1 MKILLV
7 EDAKEQQEAFESS
20 VEVFNRENDICVKY
34 EIADSIPDA
43 LNKIDGSY
51 DGAIIDLKLG
61 DDDEGGNK
69 IVSKLRESFIRIPI
83 IFVTAY
89 TNSVIEHPSIIK
101 KRARSDES
109 YKADLLLLQEVK
121 NTGLTHIIGGRGQIE
136 DILIKVFLNNLLP
149 QINEWIKYGKT
160 DSSRTEKALLRHTL
174 NHLIQLIDDDA
185 DSCFPEEVYLFPPL
199 TKQTRTGSIV
209 QEKKSGKWFAVLN
222 PACDLVIRG
231 DGSRNTDRI
240 LVVEV
245 DSITELFPWFNDAKN
260 LSKNRKGLL
269 RRAFENNKSAYY
281 HWLPE
286 TNFFGGGFL
295 NFRKLSSMEIE
306 QFKKKFCM
314 PPKIQISP
322 SFVKDIVARFSS
334 YYARQGQPN
343 IDFTKFM
350 N

>member
-43 LNKIDGSY
+43 LDKIDGSY

-69 IVSKLRESFIRIPI
+69 IVSKLRKSFIRIPI

-89 TNSVIEHPSIIK
+89 TNSVIDHPSIIK

-109 YKADLLLLQEVK
+109 YKADLLLFQEVK
-121 NTGLTHIIGGRGQIE
+121 NTGLTLIIGGRGQIE

-199 TKQTRTGSIV
+199 TKEFRTGSIV

-222 PACDLVIRG
+222 PACDIAVRE

-240 LVVEV
+240 LVVGI
-245 DSITELFPWFNDAKN
+245 DYITELFPWSNDTD
-260 LSKNRKGLL
+260 LSNSQKGQLKQ
-269 RRAFENNKSAYY
+269 AFGNNKSAYY
-281 HWLPE
+281 HWLPK
-286 TNFFGGGFL
+286 TNFFEGGFL
-295 NFRKLSSMEIE
+295 NFRKLSSLEIE
-306 QFKKKFCM
+306 HFEEKFHL
-314 PPKIQISP
+314 PPQIQISP
-322 SFVKDIVARFSS
+322 PFVKDIVARFSS

-343 IDFTKFM
+343 IDSDKFI